1 MSTKT
6 IAVDSKVYARL
17 DAVKRR
23 GESFSNTIDRLLV
36 EVGAA
41 HTGSDI
47 LGRLADIEPLS
58 KEESEVFL
66 AVVAENR
73 AAEAWNDRDLR

>member
-6 IAVDSKVYARL
+6 IAVDSRVYDRL
-17 DAVKRR
+17 ATVKRE
-23 GESFSNTIDRLLV
+23 GESFSNTIDRLLI

-47 LGRLADIEPLS
+47 LRGLEDVVPLS
-58 KEESEVFL
+58 EEDSEAFL
-66 AVVAENR
+66 EVVAENR
-73 AAEAWNDRDLR
+73 TGEAWIDRDLR